1 MRFTV
6 RGFVRV
12 ICCLYLP
19 VDETKEANSTD
30 RQKDDDWLKPVS
42 GAGVISELDAVPVSR
57 PARSTLS
64 RGIRRA
70 STAIT
75 GRLSTPNLS
84 VPTELPPRRSNN
96 NQEDAST
103 QTDFDDCLGQN
114 GSQTSRHRTSLPTNL
129 RVGRAVLSG
138 SVTDK
143 RRIGRCCP
151 IMEDKL
157 FPGKWICRSP
167 KDMTLERS
175 KMHPYYSAPEKTLF
189 GKGKKQSTSTSRTA
203 QETESTLHKA
213 MFAV

>member
-19 VDETKEANSTD
+19 VDETKEANTTD

-75 GRLSTPNLS
+75 GRLPTPNLS

-103 QTDFDDCLGQN
+103 QTGFDDCLGQN

-143 RRIGRCCP
+143 RRIGRCSP
-151 IMEDKL
+151 IMEEQTVAGQVDLQESQGHDVREKQGASIL
-157 FPGKWICRSP
+157 QRPRENAVRKRTEAAQQYIAYHPGN
-167 KDMTLERS
+167 
-175 KMHPYYSAPEKTLF
+175 
-189 GKGKKQSTSTSRTA
+189 
-203 QETESTLHKA
+203 
-213 MFAV
+213 